1 MLKGALG
8 GDKGGRGDMLGLCWE
23 LLSHMVMDMD
33 MVMGNMGMATASAT
47 HGLLTHRRAST
58 WRCRT

>member
-1 MLKGALG
+1 
-8 GDKGGRGDMLGLCWE
+8 
-23 LLSHMVMDMD
+23 MVMDMD